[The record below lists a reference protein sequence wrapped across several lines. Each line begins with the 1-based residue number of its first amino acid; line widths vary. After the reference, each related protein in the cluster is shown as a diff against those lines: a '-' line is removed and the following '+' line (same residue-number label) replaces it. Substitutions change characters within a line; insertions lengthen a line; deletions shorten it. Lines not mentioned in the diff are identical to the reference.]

1 MFGLILLGI
10 VLKEVRFSQSGSERI
25 SLIMSKKQQSAV
37 EYNLVLHVEP
47 TKLVDVV
54 RRDGVQGRDVQ
65 TTMWWI
71 VDGEEHPEFHSML
84 NAHQTVAQHSA
95 VLAQLTLM
103 AKAVPD
109 VSQTNLTI
117 ESNDP
122 WLADNL
128 NNQLFGSPVRSTNN
142 FRPGVLD
149 TIRAIGV
156 IGDQFKSFLVEKLPT
171 AMTTNFTGSDLG
183 FKVPA
188 AWAQAKAQPVVTA
201 PKVDR
206 RFSSGEA
213 SSAKPTAKGK
223 GAATIAAMSA
233 AVEAEQADLFAPDD
247 EAEQQKAA

>member
-1 MFGLILLGI
+1 
-10 VLKEVRFSQSGSERI
+10 
-25 SLIMSKKQQSAV
+25 MSKKQQSV
-37 EYNLVLHVEP
+37 TEYNLVLHVEP
-47 TKLVDVV
+47 TKLVDVT

-109 VSQTNLTI
+109 VSQVNLTI

-171 AMTTNFTGSDLG
+171 AMATNFTGSDLG

-188 AWAQAKAQPVVTA
+188 AWSQAKPKAGAAATQQPVAAA

-213 SSAKPTAKGK
+213 SVAKGKVKGK
-223 GAATIAAMSA
+223 GAATISAMEQT
-233 AVEAEQADLFAPDD
+233 VEAEQGDLFAPD
-247 EAEQQKAA
+247 AESDADMQRAA